1 MKVRTFH
8 VVPNL
13 PEPIKALRDIG
24 MNLWYTWNWPAVQLF
39 LRLDPVIWEQCHQN
53 PIMMLGRIP
62 QKVLDEAAFDDSF
75 VANLKRVHQMM
86 TEYLQSITWY
96 QEVHPGESDL
106 KVAYFSME
114 YGLAEALPVYSGGL
128 GILSGD
134 HLKSAS
140 DLGIPLVGVGL
151 LYQQG
156 YFEQYLNIDG
166 WQSERYPVN
175 DWYNMPVT
183 KLKGA
188 DGAPLYVQVDLAG
201 ETLTAHIWEAKV
213 GRTSLYLLDSNIP
226 ENPPHLRRVTAQ
238 LYGGDRENR
247 IRQEILLGIGGVR
260 ALEKVGFTPTVYHM
274 NEGHSAFLIFERL
287 RKLIK
292 EYGLT
297 FPEAREL
304 VWATNVFT
312 THTPVPAGNE
322 VFEWN
327 LMSKYFPS
335 LSEGLGISWE
345 EFQSLGQEE
354 PGRSDVFSMTVLA
367 LKMSAHCNGVSRLH
381 GKVSRHMWRK
391 IWPGLLEDEIPIG
404 HITNGIHTH
413 SWISHDMLELLV
425 RYIGPKFTEEY
436 WSPKLWERVDIIPDG
451 ELWRVHQ
458 IRKERLIFFV
468 RKRIKEQLK
477 RRGAGSSEIHAAEE
491 VLNSEALLI
500 GFARRF
506 ASYKRADLLLRDP
519 ERLRRLLTNEKY
531 PVNIIFAGKA
541 HPQDNPGKELIR
553 RLVHFAS
560 QADVW
565 HQIVFLENYDI
576 NIAQYMV
583 QGVDLWL
590 ANPRRPLEASGTSGM
605 KAATNGSLNV
615 CTLDGWWDEAYKP
628 ELGWA
633 IGSGETYDNPE
644 EQDRVESEA
653 LYHLLENEIIPLY
666 FDRDRTDLPRR
677 WIQLMKR
684 SMKELGAQ
692 FNTGRMLQ
700 EYTERYYIPAHRAGL
715 TLSGNKFAAA
725 KEIASWRVKVAG
737 EWHRVQVFSQ
747 DLPPDLELMT
757 GGKLP
762 LIVKVQLGNLTPDDI
777 IVEVLHGSLS
787 DEKVFDNF
795 TLSRLSYQGESGGMA
810 VYEGQLTCTTTGRQ
824 GIAVRVRP
832 YHPDLVHTLT
842 PLILTWEA

>member
-1 MKVRTFH
+1 MMKVRTFH

-13 PEPIKALRDIG
+13 PEPIRALREIG

-39 LRLDPVIWEQCHQN
+39 LRLDPVLWEQCRQN
-53 PIMMLGRIP
+53 PIMMLGRLP
-62 QKVLDEAAFDDSF
+62 QRALDEAALDDSF
-75 VANLKRVHQMM
+75 VENLKRVHQML
-86 TEYLQSITWY
+86 EDYLQRTSWFKDF
-96 QEVHPGESDL
+96 HPAEADL

-166 WQSERYPVN
+166 WQGERYPVN

-183 KLKGA
+183 KMRSN
-188 DGAPLYVQVDLAG
+188 DGKPLAVKVDLAG
-201 ETLTAHIWEAKV
+201 ENLIAHIWETKV
-213 GRTSLYLLDSNIP
+213 GRVSLYLLDANVP
-226 ENPPHLRRVTAQ
+226 ENPPQLRRITSQ

-247 IRQEILLGIGGVR
+247 LRQEILLGIGGVR
-260 ALEKVGFTPTVYHM
+260 ALEKIGFHPTVYHM

-287 RKLIK
+287 RQLIRD
-292 EYGLT
+292 YGLT
-297 FPEAREL
+297 FSEAKEV
-304 VWATNVFT
+304 VWASNVFT

-322 VFEWN
+322 VFDWS
-327 LMSKYFPS
+327 LMQKYFPS
-335 LSEGLGISWE
+335 LTQGLGIDWE
-345 EFQSLGQEE
+345 EFKKLGEEE
-354 PGRSDVFSMTVLA
+354 PGRSDAFSMTVLA

-381 GKVSRHMWRK
+381 GKVSRNMWRK
-391 IWPGLLEDEIPIG
+391 IWPELLEDEIPIG

-436 WSPKLWERVDIIPDG
+436 WSPKLWERVESIPDG

-458 IRKERLIFFV
+458 IRKERLIFFI
-468 RKRIKEQLK
+468 RKRIKEQLR

-491 VLNSEALLI
+491 ILNSEALLI

-506 ASYKRADLLLRDP
+506 AAYKRADLLLRDP

-541 HPQDNPGKELIR
+541 HPQDNLGKELIR

-590 ANPRRPLEASGTSGM
+590 SNPRRPLEASGTSGM

-615 CTLDGWWDEAYKP
+615 STLDGWWDEAYSP
-628 ELGWA
+628 DVGWS
-633 IGSGETYDNPE
+633 IGSGETYSNPE

-653 LYHLLENEIIPLY
+653 LYHLLENEIIPI
-666 FDRDRTDLPRR
+666 FFERDRTDLPRK
-677 WIQLMKR
+677 WIQMMKR
-684 SMKELGAQ
+684 SIKVLGSQ
-692 FNTGRMLQ
+692 YNTARMLQ
-700 EYTERYYIPAHRAGL
+700 EYTERYYIPAHRFFH
-715 TLSGNKFAAA
+715 TLSEDHFSRSKA
-725 KEIASWRVKVAG
+725 IAQWRVLIEK
-737 EWHRVQVFSQ
+737 EWHEVEVHSEEI
-747 DLPPDLELMT
+747 PADLELT
-757 GGKLP
+757 AGQSLTIK
-762 LIVKVQLGNLTPDDI
+762 VKVKLGSLTPDDI
-777 IVEVLHGSLS
+777 IVEILHGTLS
-787 DEKVFDNF
+787 DERIYENF
-795 TLSRLSYQGESGGMA
+795 TVSRLSYQGE
-810 VYEGQLTCTTTGRQ
+810 
-824 GIAVRVRP
+824 
-832 YHPDLVHTLT
+832 
-842 PLILTWEA
+842 